1 MYSLSTLCLR
11 LSQLSQSFVMQYM
24 GLCSFSL
31 HVPFVMIVGISNR
44 KYDLFAIVQGEV
56 MEQWHK
62 LLVFLCS
69 ISSFNRMY
77 I

>member
-56 MEQWHK
+56 ME
-62 LLVFLCS
+62 
-69 ISSFNRMY
+69 
-77 I
+77 